1 MNNDALPGSD
11 TRSEELAVEPLDP
24 IMLAEV
30 LEALAGRLESLE
42 TLVETITDQLL
53 EAPAGGPWAWRHLGP
68 SQARALFIELRDWV
82 DWLIT
87 RYELRGEAETIPGCW
102 FRHPVAVE
110 ELTALMVAW
119 KAAYV
124 PKESSPSDSLVNW
137 HDRWLWPTLARLNIQ
152 LRVWAKCTGGAH
164 AEPRPAPPVTDEAS
178 FTSFLPGPGIESA
191 RHTAPADTL
200 DKTAV
205 RAVLSSGAA
214 VALLP
219 GDPGTPFRYS
229 GRWYAVPDGTKD
241 KHWRPVDDERG
252 AQLDLMASRLAL
264 AGHPGGGSP

>member
-1 MNNDALPGSD
+1 MNNQTSPGAGASGL
-11 TRSEELAVEPLDP
+11 LAVEPLDP
-24 IMLAEV
+24 TMLAEV
-30 LEALAGRLESLE
+30 LEAMVGRLESLE
-42 TLVETITDQLL
+42 AVAQTITDQLL
-53 EAPAGGPWAWRHLGP
+53 QAPAGGPWAWRHLGP
-68 SQARALFIELRDWV
+68 SQTRALFIELRDWV

-119 KAAYV
+119 KAAYA
-124 PKESSPSDSLVNW
+124 PKESSPTDSLINW

-191 RHTAPADTL
+191 RHSAPAETL

-219 GDPGTPFRYS
+219 GDPWSPLRYC
-229 GRWYAVPDGTKD
+229 GRWYAVPDGTQD